1 MKKHIP
7 QTLLQAEPAT
17 TSQVK
22 QSHSTMLK
30 NDFAQH
36 PHATEKQPVLIDE
49 LIESISQK
57 NMEAMSP
64 LRKQKTHNKAALNSV
79 LRSIFSS

>member
-7 QTLLQAEPAT
+7 QTLLQPDPAT
-17 TSQVK
+17 TATSIQK
-22 QSHSTMLK
+22 HSTMLK
-30 NDFAQH
+30 NDF
-36 PHATEKQPVLIDE
+36 EQPLHTKDHQSVRIDE
-49 LIESISQK
+49 LIESISQR
-57 NMEAMSP
+57 NLEAMSP

>member
-7 QTLLQAEPAT
+7 QTLLLPEPDNTSKPEQA
-17 TSQVK
+17 
-22 QSHSTMLK
+22 HSAMLK
-30 NDFAQH
+30 NNFVQYPPAKVH
-36 PHATEKQPVLIDE
+36 QPVRIDE
-49 LIESISQK
+49 LIESISQR
-57 NMEAMSP
+57 NLEAMSP